1 MKSMTS
7 KGVPRVKRTRLHKA
21 KPLEVTHK
29 RQDPRKNKRVTID
42 PDLVTWSF

>member
-1 MKSMTS
+1 MTT
-7 KGVPRVKRTRLHKA
+7 KGVARVKRARIRKA

-29 RQDPRKNKRVTID
+29 RQDPRKAKGKVTLD